1 MWRFK
6 NLTFVAR
13 GPIDTRIAR
22 SPNAKGACAPCQ
34 FHPRSASIKP
44 ITFIV
49 ENGTVRMVNSAVYA
63 MQMIQAEMVGEERT
77 GLTPEADVSA
87 AVKAMRDE
95 GE

>member
-1 MWRFK
+1 
-6 NLTFVAR
+6 
-13 GPIDTRIAR
+13 
-22 SPNAKGACAPCQ
+22 
-34 FHPRSASIKP
+34 
-44 ITFIV
+44 
-49 ENGTVRMVNSAVYA
+49 MVNSAVYA